1 MNVVVALEHRFDRT
15 PDGKVWTQ
23 VAFPHSFWMRYLE
36 VFDRVIVV
44 ARVLEVASAS
54 GD

>member
-1 MNVVVALEHRFDRT
+1 MNIVVTLEHRFVRT

-23 VAFPHSFWMRYLE
+23 VAFPHSLWMRYLE
-36 VFDRVIVV
+36 VFNRVIVV

-54 GD
+54 DD